1 MSTQPS
7 ASSRMPDEIVRD
19 RRTVLRSAAAI
30 GLAGAAT
37 PLLAAC
43 GDDGAA
49 AGGGATTPASSAPS
63 SAPTSSAPAETSA
76 PATSAPSS
84 AGGGGPVLGPTSD
97 VPVGGG
103 KVYKDAKIVVT
114 QPTAGQYKGFSAV
127 CTHMSCVLAD
137 VAGGTI
143 NCGCHGS
150 KFNVADGTVARGPA
164 SSQLAAADITVHGNQ
179 IHGPA

>member
-7 ASSRMPDEIVRD
+7 APSPGSEDVRD
-19 RRTVLRSAAAI
+19 RRTVLRGAAVI

-43 GDDGAA
+43 GDDGGT
-49 AGGGATTPASSAPS
+49 AGGGATTTAPE
-63 SAPTSSAPAETSA
+63 SSAPATSAPASDPTSA
-76 PATSAPSS
+76 PATSATSS
-84 AGGGGPVLGPTSD
+84 AGGGGGPVLGPTSD

-103 KVYKDAKIVVT
+103 KVYADAKVVVT
-114 QPTAGQYKGFSAV
+114 QPTAGQYKGFTAV
-127 CTHMSCVLAD
+127 CTHQGCVVAD
-137 VAGGTI
+137 VADGTI

-150 KFNVADGTVARGPA
+150 KFKVADGTVANGPA
-164 SSQLAAADITVHGNQ
+164 SSPLAAADITVHGNQ